1 MCSSDLEGRLD
12 EARNRLSQFLS
23 ARPDSKTAHLFL
35 ARFEKG
41 AGHREAAIEQLRAAV
56 ALDRQD
62 VRTLNSLAT
71 ALAENKQPDEGLK
84 YANAARELA
93 PDDTAIEDTLGWIY
107 YQQGAYPLAVLHLE
121 AATAGGGSAVRK
133 YHLAMAYLKDGK
145 TERARET
152 FDAAW
157 KSDPDL
163 PEAQTARQL
172 FGNYLNQGR

>member
-1 MCSSDLEGRLD
+1 MT
-12 EARNRLSQFLS
+12 F
-23 ARPDSKTAHLFL
+23 
-35 ARFEKG
+35 
-41 AGHREAAIEQLRAAV
+41 
-56 ALDRQD
+56 
-62 VRTLNSLAT
+62 NSLAN
-71 ALAENKQPDEGLK
+71 ALAENKQLDEALK
-84 YANAARELA
+84 YAKWTKELDPA
-93 PDDTAIEDTLGWIY
+93 NTIVEDTLGWIY

-133 YHLAMAYLKDGK
+133 YHLAMAYLRDGK
-145 TERARET
+145 TERARAM